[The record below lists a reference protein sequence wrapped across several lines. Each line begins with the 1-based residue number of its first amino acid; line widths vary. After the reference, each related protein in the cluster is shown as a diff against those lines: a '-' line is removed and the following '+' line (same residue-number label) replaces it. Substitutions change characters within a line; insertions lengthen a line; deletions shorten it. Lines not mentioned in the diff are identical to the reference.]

1 MMIQKSA
8 LSLVLIT
15 LFFSLNTPTISSDE
29 STTKKSKMT
38 NLQIVEQMYE
48 GFAAGDME
56 AILKDVSDTI
66 VWTHPGNPD
75 QIPFA
80 GKFEGKAGVSRF
92 FEIAFEQIDVL
103 EQNIKSLID
112 GDDKVI
118 VLGYEHMRVKN
129 TGREYKS
136 NWIHMYTLA
145 EGKIVGFEEFIDT
158 AELVFAFNTP
168 Q

>member
-1 MMIQKSA
+1 METI
-8 LSLVLIT
+8 
-15 LFFSLNTPTISSDE
+15 LN
-29 STTKKSKMT
+29 
-38 NLQIVEQMYE
+38 
-48 GFAAGDME
+48 DMSE
-56 AILKDVSDTI
+56 TI
-66 VWTHPGNPD
+66 VWTHPGNPN

-145 EGKIVGFEEFIDT
+145 DGKIVGFEEFIDT

>member
-1 MMIQKSA
+1 MIKFNTLPVMIIA
-8 LSLVLIT
+8 LSCSI
-15 LFFSLNTPTISSDE
+15 SLPILSNDE
-29 STTKKSKMT
+29 DVIEIKEMT
-38 NLQIVEQMYE
+38 NLQIVKNIYA

-56 AILKDVSDTI
+56 TILKDMSETI

-145 EGKIVGFEEFIDT
+145 NGKIVGFEEFIDT